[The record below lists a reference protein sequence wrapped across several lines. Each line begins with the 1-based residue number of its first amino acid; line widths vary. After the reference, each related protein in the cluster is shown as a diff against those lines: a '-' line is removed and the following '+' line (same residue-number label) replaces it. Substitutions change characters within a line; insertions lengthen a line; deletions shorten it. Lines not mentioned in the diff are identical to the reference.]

1 MTAAGGN
8 LEGGK
13 DRPTQALRISRAQEI
28 ATMLI
33 SGKTRQQVLRFASEN
48 WGMPV
53 RTCDRLI
60 ADARQIIIDD
70 WQIDRQ
76 QLLAQLLS
84 ALSVLQ
90 LRALHDGNLA
100 VCLGAIN
107 AQARLCGLFDLSLL
121 PPAPSVSFTNVNV
134 TPPAASPPSGN
145 WVRGLPH
152 GDG

>member
-13 DRPTQALRISRAQEI
+13 DRPTQALRLSRAQEI

-53 RTCDRLI
+53 RSCDRLI

-76 QLLAQLLS
+76 QLLSQLLS

-107 AQARLCGLFDLSLL
+107 AQARLCGLFD
-121 PPAPSVSFTNVNV
+121 PPPPQPVRFQTVNV
-134 TPPAASPPSGN
+134 TPPAASPPSGS

-152 GDG
+152 GED